1 MLDELAY
8 QLERVQG
15 NFALHG
21 ELLQKNELLTRMS
34 LIDPVL
40 QLLGWDTTNP
50 VAVIPEYR
58 ANGFCDYG
66 LLDGTGNPV
75 VLLEAKPLGTDLAQ
89 HRDQMLRYALSKTP
103 TYAGLTNG
111 NDWEVYRVFE
121 QTTMEERLVMQCKL
135 TSATGT
141 EALGQLLPLWR
152 RHLIGDVITEQ
163 PRKEQPRKEQPRA
176 STPLRKH
183 GWVSLSEYQLEDYKY
198 TKTDSSVWHKEP
210 NIVQIHDVE
219 LSVNS
224 FTDLIPTVARYL
236 WGVGI
241 LNHTKLPI
249 NRGEYSDKVML
260 SLEPNVALYRN
271 QTHQELGPGLYYG
284 NPGWNASSNIEGF
297 KRLLQLCGVTPENVW
312 LYIAP
317 RT

>member
-15 NFALHG
+15 KIALHG

-50 VAVIPEYR
+50 AAVIPEYR

-141 EALGQLLPLWR
+141 EALVQLLPLWK
-152 RHLIGDVITEQ
+152 RHLIGEVITKQ
-163 PRKEQPRKEQPRA
+163 PPKEQSNMA
-176 STPLRKH
+176 TPLHKH
-183 GWVSLSEYQLEDYKY
+183 GWVTLSEYQLADYEY
-198 TKTDSSVWHKEP
+198 WNAGSSKSNHAVP
-210 NIVQIHDVE
+210 RIVKINDREFHIRWYR
-219 LSVNS
+219 
-224 FTDLIPTVARYL
+224 DLIPTIARYL
-236 WGVGI
+236 WEEGI
-241 LNHTKLPI
+241 LKHTQLPI
-249 NRGEYSDKVML
+249 NRTEQSNNRLLAM
-260 SLEPNVALYRN
+260 EPASNWDPNNTARLA
-271 QTHQELGPGLYYG
+271 PGLYYD
-284 NPGWNASSNIEGF
+284 NPYRAAGDIIASLNW
-297 KRLLQLCGVTPENVW
+297 LLQSCGVAPENVW
-312 LYIAP
+312 LYTAP